1 MMKNLNHAKDEP
13 GLDARTPPVQGG
25 QPGPVRTPAD
35 AEFLHRTAPSRQRQ
49 AKAFLDGKS
58 PGIMQFYAPDA
69 MASDVEGWIEGDDTV
84 HRLVSWRQFAI
95 Y

>member
-1 MMKNLNHAKDEP
+1 MKQLNTARGE
-13 GLDARTPPVQGG
+13 DAVHLHHVAAAGG
-25 QPGPVRTPAD
+25 SPGPVQPPRD

-58 PGIMQFYAPDA
+58 PGIMQSYAPGA
-69 MASDVEGWIEGDDTV
+69 KVSDVEGWVEDDETV
-84 HRLVSWRQFAI
+84 HRLAHWRAEAI

>member
-1 MMKNLNHAKDEP
+1 MKHLNQAKDEP
-13 GLDARTPPVQGG
+13 ALDARPAPVQGG
-25 QPGPVRTPAD
+25 QPGPIHDPANAD
-35 AEFLHRTAPSRQRQ
+35 FLHRTAPSRQRQ

-58 PGIMQFYAPDA
+58 PGIMQSYAPDA

-84 HRLVSWRQFAI
+84 HRLASWRQFAI

>member
-1 MMKNLNHAKDEP
+1 MKELNT
-13 GLDARTPPVQGG
+13 ARGEKAADPRQVAPAGG
-25 QPGPVRTPAD
+25 APGPVRAPRD

-58 PGIMQFYAPDA
+58 PGIMQSYAPGA
-69 MASDVEGWIEGDDTV
+69 KVSDVEGWVEDDETV
-84 HRLVSWRQFAI
+84 HRLAHWRSEAI

>member
-1 MMKNLNHAKDEP
+1 MKELNTARGEKAA
-13 GLDARTPPVQGG
+13 GLRQVAPAGG
-25 QPGPVRTPAD
+25 APGPVRTPCD

-58 PGIMQFYAPDA
+58 PGIMQSYAPGA
-69 MASDVEGWIEGDDTV
+69 KVSDVEGWVEDDETV
-84 HRLVSWRQFAI
+84 HRLAHWRSEAI